1 MLLKFKI
8 RHMLIIQRRMI
19 WIIFSSLAVYLSLN
33 YSPQEFFLIEYGF
46 MYQNISTIW
55 ISFFDISTKAVI
67 VLSSIN
73 NLKQLENLI
82 RIRIGCKMKLLYFIN
97 VFFILVLTLSQ
108 SLFLMIIKVKSIDNI
123 LLFYDFIAILVISLV
138 ASFFYN
144 IKNPRLSYFLLVLL
158 LIVQRLIFTFYYAC

>member
-1 MLLKFKI
+1 MLLKFRL
-8 RHMLIIQRRMI
+8 RHMLIIQKRMI
-19 WIIFSSLAVYLSLN
+19 WISFSSLVVYLSLN
-33 YSPQEFFLIEYGF
+33 YSTQEFFLIKYGF
-46 MYQNISTIW
+46 MYQNLSTIW

-97 VFFILVLTLSQ
+97 VFLVLVLTVFQ
-108 SLFLMIIKVKSIDNI
+108 SLLLMIIKVKSINNI
-123 LLFYDFIAILVISLV
+123 LLFYDFVAISVISLV
-138 ASFFYN
+138 TSLFYN
-144 IKNPRLSYFLLVLL
+144 IKNPRLSYILLVSL